1 MPQRKVLQ
9 TVILHRESGRIVPT
23 VGQIFDFT
31 ADELASINRLNPE
44 ALGRPVQEVDLE
56 NQAAQEAAL
65 QAAAKAEQDAIDAAA
80 AEAAAKATAN
90 KGKNKG
96 GKDNSD
102 DEV

>member
-56 NQAAQEAAL
+56 NQAAQEAA
-65 QAAAKAEQDAIDAAA
+65 AKAKAEQDAADAAA
-80 AEAAAKATAN
+80 AAKAN
-90 KGKNKG
+90 KGKGKG

>member
-31 ADELASINRLNPE
+31 AEELASINRLNPE

-56 NQAAQEAAL
+56 NQAAQEAA
-65 QAAAKAEQDAIDAAA
+65 AKAKAEQEA
-80 AEAAAKATAN
+80 AEAAAAAKANAN